1 MNKKW
6 ISFFQLFLPVFL
18 GSLVGFLLSGKID
31 YPELVK
37 PPLSPPGIVFPIVW
51 TILYLLMGISYYLF
65 RKEENFGTTSL
76 IYYAQLGVN
85 LLWSIVF
92 FLFQWRLF
100 SVFWILLLDFLVGW
114 LLLLFY
120 QKKKVSSYLLIPYF
134 LWILFATYLTIGIYL
149 LN

>member
-1 MNKKW
+1 MNQKW
-6 ISFFQLFLPVFL
+6 ISFFQIFLPVLL
-18 GSLVGFLLSGKID
+18 GTLVGFLLSGRID
-31 YPELVK
+31 YSLLEK
-37 PPLSPPGIVFPIVW
+37 PPLSPPGVVFPIVW
-51 TILYLLMGISYYLF
+51 FFLYLLMGISYYLF
-65 RKEENFGTTSL
+65 RKEEPFGRESVL
-76 IYYAQLGVN
+76 YYLQLGVN

-114 LLLLFY
+114 LIWAFY
-120 QKKKVSSYLLIPYF
+120 KKKKISSYLLVPYF